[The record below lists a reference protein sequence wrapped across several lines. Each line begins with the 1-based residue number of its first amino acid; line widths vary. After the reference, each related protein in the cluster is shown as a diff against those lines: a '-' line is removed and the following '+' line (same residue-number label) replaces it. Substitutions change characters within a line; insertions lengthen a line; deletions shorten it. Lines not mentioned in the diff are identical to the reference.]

1 MSLAHWPMCRSP
13 LRPILLALATWLS
26 LAAATSPAA
35 VRADERLPIEIR
47 KVEIGYG
54 GVYKSGFVTP
64 IWLTLSSSRDVKG
77 VVEVLAADGDGVPV
91 AFAATSG
98 GNEGATTLKA
108 NEETPLRV
116 DAKIGP
122 AKSVLSVQLR
132 DPESG
137 AVLWKERFPDST
149 PRPIAS
155 TAELI
160 VSLGESPA
168 LAQAAPLVP
177 RGSDHIV
184 VPAMVTDPERLPEA
198 WWGWEG
204 VRTIVTSIG
213 TGSLSEKLS
222 PNQWNALAQ
231 WVELGGGRLVIV
243 VGEGGRELLTD
254 DHPLTELIPGKLVDI
269 VPLRD
274 LERLNELTGHSLAV
288 TSDAA
293 RPRLTQFAPSRG
305 RIELTVTGQ
314 REELPLLVRASH
326 GFGEVAFLALDP
338 EGTALAAW
346 PGRGRL
352 LLPALA
358 EEEKNVAAA
367 KTTRRSSR
375 LGYDDLSGQLRM
387 ALDAF
392 PRVRVVNLT
401 TVSVLTLAYLALI
414 GPLEFFLLRRFKLPS
429 TVTWFVFPL
438 LVAVFC
444 GLGWYAARSAHG
456 TSPLVRQCEII
467 DIDAERQSVR
477 GTTWLHVYSPDT
489 AKYRMSLACDG
500 DPIGLAGAPEGWLSW
515 QGLPGKGL
523 GGLAANQL
531 AAPNMLPYSHAQAGP
546 QLALDD
552 VPIQIAGSKSLSA
565 RWWGAV
571 ELARPLPL
579 SIDSFGLLQGE
590 IANPLPVELHDC
602 LLVYGEWMY
611 RLRTLSPGQELRV
624 DNLQT
629 LNLEARLQQRTVA
642 NAKDVISPWE
652 PDAADVPRIVQM
664 LMFHDSARG
673 SAYTNLAHRYQGYL
687 DLTSRIRNDRA
698 ILVGRLTDPITNV
711 TLQGTPI
718 DSRGEGNSW
727 SFVRIVLPVA
737 SGPQQQP

>member
-1 MSLAHWPMCRSP
+1 MHCSP
-13 LRPILLALATWLS
+13 LRPILLGLAAWLS
-26 LAAATSPAA
+26 LAAAASPAT

-47 KVEIGYG
+47 QVEIGYG
-54 GVYKSGFVTP
+54 GIYKSGFVTP
-64 IWLTLSSSRDVKG
+64 IWLTLSASRDVTG

-91 AFAATSG
+91 AFAATSNG
-98 GNEGATTLKA
+98 KGGATMFKA
-108 NEETPLRV
+108 NEETPLRI

-122 AKSVLSVQLR
+122 EKSVLAVQLR

-137 AVLWKERFPDST
+137 AVLWMERFPDST

-155 TAELI
+155 SAELI

-177 RGSDHIV
+177 RGSDHV
-184 VPAMVTDPERLPEA
+184 VVAAMVTDPERIA
-198 WWGWEG
+198 DVWWGWEG
-204 VRTIVTSIG
+204 VRTIVAPLG
-213 TGSLSEKLS
+213 TGSLAEKLS
-222 PNQWNALAQ
+222 PQQWQALTQ

-243 VGEGGRELLTD
+243 GGEEGRELLTD
-254 DHPLTELIPGKLVDI
+254 DHPLTELIPGTLVDV

-293 RPRLTQFAPSRG
+293 RPRLTKLAPSRG

-338 EGTALAAW
+338 DGPALADWA
-346 PGRGRL
+346 GRGRL

-367 KTTRRSSR
+367 KTPRRSSR

-401 TVSVLTLAYLALI
+401 TVAVLTLAYLALI

-429 TVTWFVFPL
+429 TVTWFAFPL
-438 LVAVFC
+438 LVALFC

-467 DIDAERQSVR
+467 DIDAERQLVR
-477 GTTWLHVYSPDT
+477 GTTWLHVYSPET
-489 AKYRMSLACDG
+489 ATYRLSLACDG
-500 DPIGLAGAPEGWLSW
+500 GPIGLAGRPEGWLSW

-531 AAPNMLPYSHAQAGP
+531 AANQLAAPNMLPYPHALAGP

-565 RWWGAV
+565 RWWGAAD
-571 ELARPLPL
+571 LPRPLPL
-579 SIDSFGLLQGE
+579 SINSFGLLQGE
-590 IANPLPVELHDC
+590 VANPLPVELHDC
-602 LLVYGEWMY
+602 LLVYDEWMY
-611 RLRTLSPGQELRV
+611 RLRTLSPGQRVRV

-652 PDAADVPRIVQM
+652 ADATDVPRIAQM

-698 ILVGRLTDPITNV
+698 ILVGRLTDPVTNV
-711 TLQGTPI
+711 SLPGAPI
-718 DSRGEGNSW
+718 DPRGEGDSW
-727 SFVRIVLPVA
+727 TFVRIVLPVS
-737 SGPQQQP
+737 SGPRQQP

>member
-1 MSLAHWPMCRSP
+1 MHCSSR
-13 LRPILLALATWLS
+13 RPILLALAAWLS
-26 LAAATSPAA
+26 LAAAPSPAT
-35 VRADERLPIEIR
+35 VCADERLPIEIR
-47 KVEIGYG
+47 QVEIGYDG
-54 GVYKSGFVTP
+54 IYKSGFVTP
-64 IWLTLSSSRDVKG
+64 IWLTLSASQDVTG
-77 VVEVLAADGDGVPV
+77 VVEVLAADGDGVPA
-91 AFAATSG
+91 AFAAAPDG
-98 GNEGATTLKA
+98 QGGATTFKA
-108 NEETPLRV
+108 NEETILRI

-122 AKSVLSVQLR
+122 EKSVLAVQLR

-137 AVLWKERFPDST
+137 TVLWKERFPDST

-155 TAELI
+155 SAELI

-168 LAQAAPLVP
+168 LVQAAPLVP
-177 RGSDHIV
+177 RGSEHV
-184 VPAMVTDPERLPEA
+184 VVAAMVTDPARLSDV

-204 VRTIVTSIG
+204 VRTIVAPIG
-213 TGSLSEKLS
+213 TGRLAEKLS
-222 PNQWNALAQ
+222 PQQWKALTQ
-231 WVELGGGRLVIV
+231 WVELGGGRLVVV

-254 DHPLTELIPGKLVDI
+254 DHPLTSLIPGTLVDV

-293 RPRLTQFAPSRG
+293 RPRLTQLAPSRG

-338 EGTALAAW
+338 DGPALAAW

-358 EEEKNVAAA
+358 EEDKNVAAA
-367 KTTRRSSR
+367 KTQRRSSR

-392 PRVRVVNLT
+392 PRVRVVNFT
-401 TVSVLTLAYLALI
+401 TVAVLTLAYLALI
-414 GPLEFFLLRRFKLPS
+414 GPLEFFFLRRFKLPS
-429 TVTWFVFPL
+429 TVTWFAFPL
-438 LVAVFC
+438 LVALFC

-467 DIDAERQSVR
+467 DIDAERQVVR
-477 GTTWLHVYSPDT
+477 GTMWLHVYSPET
-489 AKYRMSLACDG
+489 TTYRLSLTCDG
-500 DPIGLAGAPEGWLSW
+500 GPIGLAGRPEGWLSW

-531 AAPNMLPYSHAQAGP
+531 AAANMLPYPHALASR

-565 RWWGAV
+565 RWWGTAD
-571 ELARPLPL
+571 LPRPLPL
-579 SIDSFGLLQGE
+579 SISPFGLLQGE
-590 IANPLPVELHDC
+590 VANPLPVELHDC
-602 LLVYGEWMY
+602 LLVYDEWMY
-611 RLRTLSPGQELRV
+611 RLRTLSPGQRLRV

-652 PDAADVPRIVQM
+652 PDAVDVPRIVQM

-698 ILVGRLTDPITNV
+698 VLVGRLSDPV
-711 TLQGTPI
+711 TKVSLPGAPI
-718 DSRGEGNSW
+718 DPPGEGNSW
-727 SFVRIVLPVA
+727 TFVRIVLPVS
-737 SGPQQQP
+737 SGPRQQP